1 MRYFLLLFF
10 LTCLAVVGICGFQGS
25 HTRRPPIE
33 LFPDMVR
40 QNKVRP
46 QTPSALFA
54 DQFASR
60 LIPPGTVAHTA
71 AYVLNGQPL
80 LIDGQPVYD
89 YEDSPVNTGRIP
101 GPTNL
106 VPGTTNFTNFI
117 PDNPLPLTRQ
127 LLDRGE
133 QRYQINCMPCHGPA
147 GDGKGITSKY
157 NMFSMANFH
166 DQRLINMADG
176 EIFNTITY
184 GKNLMGAYGPN
195 VPVLDRW
202 AIIYYVRT
210 LQRSQLASV
219 ADVPEPDRAQL
230 KK

>member
-1 MRYFLLLFF
+1 MRYFYLIFF
-10 LTCLAVVGICGFQGS
+10 LCCVTVIGLAGFRGS
-25 HTRRPPIE
+25 KSRQPPIE

-40 QNKVRP
+40 MNKARP
-46 QTPSALFA
+46 QTPSEFFA
-54 DQFASR
+54 DARSSR
-60 LIPPGTVAHTA
+60 ARPDGTVDHSQP
-71 AYVLNGQPL
+71 YEINGKVLLVNGK
-80 LIDGQPVYD
+80 PVYP
-89 YEDSPVNTGRIP
+89 YEDAPMNTGRI
-101 GPTNL
+101 
-106 VPGTTNFTNFI
+106 VGTTNFIET
-117 PDNPLPLTRQ
+117 NPLSITGE
-127 LLDRGE
+127 LLDRGQE
-133 QRYQINCMPCHGPA
+133 RYQIYCLPCHGPA

-176 EIFNTITY
+176 EIFNTISY

>member
-1 MRYFLLLFF
+1 MRYFLLLFL
-10 LTCLAVVGICGFQGS
+10 LTCVAVAGICGFQGS

-46 QTPSALFA
+46 QTPSDFFA
-54 DQFASR
+54 DQLSSR
-60 LIPPGTVAHTA
+60 PIPAGTVAHTA
-71 AYVLNGQPL
+71 PYVINGQPL
-80 LIDGQPVYD
+80 LIDGKPVYA

-101 GPTNL
+101 GT
-106 VPGTTNFTNFI
+106 TNFI
-117 PDNPLPLTRQ
+117 PNNPLPLTRQ

-133 QRYQINCMPCHGPA
+133 QRFQINCMPCHGPV
-147 GDGKGITSKY
+147 GDGRGITSKY

-166 DQRLINMADG
+166 DQRLVNMADG

-210 LQRSQLASV
+210 LQRSQLAS
-219 ADVPEPDRAQL
+219 ADDVPEPDRAQF

>member
-1 MRYFLLLFF
+1 MRYFLLLFL
-10 LTCLAVVGICGFQGS
+10 LTCVAVAGICGFQGS

-46 QTPSALFA
+46 QTPSDFFA
-54 DQFASR
+54 DQLSSR
-60 LIPPGTVAHTA
+60 PIPAGTVAHTA
-71 AYVLNGQPL
+71 PYVINGQPL
-80 LIDGQPVYD
+80 LIDGKPVYA

-101 GPTNL
+101 GT
-106 VPGTTNFTNFI
+106 TNFI
-117 PDNPLPLTRQ
+117 PNNPLPLTRQ

-133 QRYQINCMPCHGPA
+133 QRFQINCMPCHGPV
-147 GDGKGITSKY
+147 GDGRGITSKY

-166 DQRLINMADG
+166 DQRLVNMPDG

-195 VPVLDRW
+195 VTVEDRW
-202 AIIYYVRT
+202 AIIYYVRA
-210 LQRSQLASV
+210 LQRSQLASTE
-219 ADVPEPDRAQL
+219 DVPGPDRAQF

>member
-10 LTCLAVVGICGFQGS
+10 LTCAAVVGICGFRGS
-25 HTRRPPIE
+25 HSRRTPIE
-33 LFPDMVR
+33 IFPDMVR

-46 QTPSALFA
+46 QTPSDFFA
-54 DQFASR
+54 DEKSSR
-60 LIPPGTVAHTA
+60 LIPEGTVPHTA
-71 AYVLNGQPL
+71 AYEINGEPL
-80 LIDGQPVYD
+80 LVDGKPVYP
-89 YEDSPVNTGRIP
+89 YEEVPVNTGKI
-101 GPTNL
+101 
-106 VPGTTNFTNFI
+106 PGTTNFI
-117 PDNPLPLTRQ
+117 PLNPLPLTRQ

-166 DQRLINMADG
+166 DQRLVNMPDG

-184 GKNLMGAYGPN
+184 GKGLMGSYGAN
-195 VPVLDRW
+195 VTVEDRW
-202 AIIYYVRT
+202 AIIYYVRA
-210 LQRSQLASV
+210 LERSQLASV
-219 ADVPEPDRAQL
+219 EDVPPAERDQF

>member
-1 MRYFLLLFF
+1 MRYFLLLFL
-10 LTCLAVVGICGFQGS
+10 LTGIAVVGICGFRGS
-25 HTRRPPIE
+25 HSRRTTIE
-33 LFPDMVR
+33 IFPDMVR

-46 QTPSALFA
+46 QTPSDFFA
-54 DQFASR
+54 DQQSSR
-60 LIPPGTVAHTA
+60 PIPAGAVARTSP
-71 AYVLNGQPL
+71 YVINGEPL
-80 LIDGQPVYD
+80 LIDGKPVYP
-89 YEDSPVNTGRIP
+89 YEDSPVTTGRIP
-101 GPTNL
+101 G
-106 VPGTTNFTNFI
+106 TTNFIANS
-117 PDNPLPLTRQ
+117 PLPLTRQ
-127 LLDRGE
+127 VLERGE

-195 VPVLDRW
+195 VTVEDRW

>member
-1 MRYFLLLFF
+1 MRYFLLLFI
-10 LTCLAVVGICGFQGS
+10 LTCVSVVGICGFRGS
-25 HTRRPPIE
+25 HSRRPQIE

-46 QTPSALFA
+46 QTSSDFFA
-54 DQFASR
+54 DEESSR
-60 LIPPGTVAHTA
+60 LFPVGTVPRTK
-71 AYVLNGQPL
+71 AYVINGEPL
-80 LIDGQPVYD
+80 LLDGKPVYP
-89 YEDSPVNTGRIP
+89 YEDSPVNTGKI
-101 GPTNL
+101 
-106 VPGTTNFTNFI
+106 PGTTNFI
-117 PDNPLPLTRQ
+117 PNNPLALTRQ

-133 QRYQINCMPCHGPA
+133 QRFQINCMPCHGPV

-166 DQRLINMADG
+166 DQRLVNMPDG

-184 GKNLMGAYGPN
+184 GKGLMGSYGAN
-195 VPVLDRW
+195 ITVEDRW
-202 AIIYYVRT
+202 AVIYYVRA

-219 ADVPEPDRAQL
+219 EDVPAPERDQF

>member
-1 MRYFLLLFF
+1 MRYFLLLFV
-10 LTCLAVVGICGFQGS
+10 LTCVAVVGVCGFRGS
-25 HTRRPPIE
+25 ISHRPPIE

-46 QTPSALFA
+46 QTPSDF
-54 DQFASR
+54 FGNEESSR
-60 LIPPGTVAHTA
+60 LVPVGTVAHSA
-71 AYVLNGQPL
+71 PYAMGGQT
-80 LIDGQPVYD
+80 LIVDGHPVYP
-89 YEDSPVNTGRIP
+89 YEDSPVNTGKI
-101 GPTNL
+101 
-106 VPGTTNFTNFI
+106 PGTTNFI
-117 PDNPLPLTRQ
+117 ALNPIPLTRQ

-133 QRYQINCMPCHGPA
+133 QRYKINCMPCHGPA

-166 DQRLINMADG
+166 DQRLVNMPDG

-184 GKNLMGAYGPN
+184 GKNLMGSYGAN
-195 VPVLDRW
+195 VTVEDRW

-210 LQRSQLASV
+210 LERSQLAT
-219 ADVPEPDRAQL
+219 ADDVPEPERAQF